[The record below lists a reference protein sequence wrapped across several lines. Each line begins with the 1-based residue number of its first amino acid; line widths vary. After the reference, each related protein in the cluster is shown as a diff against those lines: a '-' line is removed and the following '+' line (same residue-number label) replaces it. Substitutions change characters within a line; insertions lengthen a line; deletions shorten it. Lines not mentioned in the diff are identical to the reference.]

1 MRICDVTKNPILGS
15 VACETLGGW
24 EYAIAAAVAIGTT
37 AVGVMQ
43 QQAASS
49 QAAESAQQMAAYN
62 AQIQQQNAQV
72 AYQMQVAQ
80 AEQANAV
87 AAANFQLSQF
97 NQQQQASIA
106 AANQQLLSSQ
116 TQVSQMNAMIQRR
129 NAGLMEANATL
140 SASQAAFARK
150 QYEAELSNAATLD
163 KYAEAQRA
171 QSREE
176 TRRIREETDR
186 RMAVI
191 QSKYGGSGVT
201 FEGSPLVV
209 LADAARLAET
219 SAQDQAYIGELESR
233 KTIREAELTRF
244 KAGYSLIDE
253 AGFMSQA
260 AGFQLKAA
268 GSRLDAFASKVE
280 AYGYGVKGF
289 EIGAQAAMYDYQ
301 SEIEQANFLNQQQSA
316 NYDEMIAGAKYK
328 IALNEAELTR
338 YEGSVQASAYQAEG
352 SASLISGIG
361 KIGSSAMGAYSGYR
375 NAYPSKTPGVLG

>member
-1 MRICDVTKNPILGS
+1 MRTADVTQNPILSS

-24 EYAIAAAVAIGTT
+24 EYAVYAAIAIASTTIG
-37 AVGVMQ
+37 VVQ
-43 QQAASS
+43 QQSAAS

-62 AQIQQQNAQV
+62 AQIQQQHAQV
-72 AYQMQVAQ
+72 AYQMQVQQ

-97 NQQQQASIA
+97 NQKQQASIA

-150 QYEAELSNAATLD
+150 QYEAELSNSATLD

-176 TRRIREETDR
+176 TRRIREETER

-268 GSRLDAFASKVE
+268 GSRLDAFASRVE

-338 YEGSVQASAYQAEG
+338 YEGSVQASAYKAQG
-352 SASLISGIG
+352 TASLISGIG
-361 KIGSSAMGAYSGYR
+361 EIGSSAMGAYSGYSK
-375 NAYPSKTPGVLG
+375 AYPGRIT

>member
-1 MRICDVTKNPILGS
+1 MRACDPTENPILGS
-15 VACETLGGW
+15 VSCNYTALAIGAVVASV
-24 EYAIAAAVAIGTT
+24 AIAGIGM
-37 AVGVMQ
+37 V
-43 QQAASS
+43 QQASAAS
-49 QAAESAQQMAAYN
+49 QASASAQQMAAYN

-80 AEQANAV
+80 AEQANA
-87 AAANFQLSQF
+87 AAQANFQLSQF

-116 TQVSQMNAMIQRR
+116 SQVSQMNAMIQRR

-140 SASQAAFARK
+140 AASQAAFARK
-150 QYEAELSNAATLD
+150 QYDAELSNAATLD

-191 QSKYGGSGVT
+191 HSKYSGSGVT

-253 AGFMSQA
+253 AGFMSQS
-260 AGFQLKAA
+260 AGYQLKAA
-268 GSRLDAFASKVE
+268 GSRLDAFASRVE
-280 AYGYGVKGF
+280 AYGYGVKSF

-338 YEGSVQASAYQAEG
+338 YEGSVQSAAYKAQG
-352 SASLISGIG
+352 TASLISGFGSMASSIG
-361 KIGSSAMGAYSGYR
+361 GLGTSMAKR
-375 NAYPSKTPGVLG
+375 PSTPGYLS